1 MTSNFRKNLLTQ
13 INKNL
18 LSVLSLTIAITALS
32 YNSWRNELSEQNRN
46 IRFSGFEIIKESAH
60 LQLVLDQLTYSDNKN
75 NQASITI
82 EGWVK
87 IRLIPSL
94 SYFMSPLVKLKA
106 DNLFNL
112 WEGHSGLISEN
123 KESNRKVSLANEQLV
138 MAVRIQLALLK

>member
-1 MTSNFRKNLLTQ
+1 M
-13 INKNL
+13 NL

-87 IRLIPSL
+87 IRLIQSL
-94 SYFMSPLVKLKA
+94 SYFMSPQVKLKA
-106 DNLFNL
+106 DNLFNV
-112 WEGHSGLISEN
+112 WEEHSELLG
-123 KESNRKVSLANEQLV
+123 NRVFDNIGREYPTN
-138 MAVRIQLALLK
+138 RT